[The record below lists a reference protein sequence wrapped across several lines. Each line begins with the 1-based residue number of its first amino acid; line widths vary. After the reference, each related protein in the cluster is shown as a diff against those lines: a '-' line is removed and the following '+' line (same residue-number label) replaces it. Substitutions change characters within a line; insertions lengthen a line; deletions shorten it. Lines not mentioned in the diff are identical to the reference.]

1 MSSGQEKCK
10 IYLKED
16 DIIFRANSQSC
27 YWRYESKFALVA
39 LVFFT
44 RNRETCRVNRVIVP
58 PEYMEDVGVSS
69 ESSDDEV
76 IFIKD
81 DGKEEKLNTSHGDQK
96 TPKRYV

>member
-1 MSSGQEKCK
+1 M
-10 IYLKED
+10 
-16 DIIFRANSQSC
+16 
-27 YWRYESKFALVA
+27 
-39 LVFFT
+39 
-44 RNRETCRVNRVIVP
+44 NRVIVP